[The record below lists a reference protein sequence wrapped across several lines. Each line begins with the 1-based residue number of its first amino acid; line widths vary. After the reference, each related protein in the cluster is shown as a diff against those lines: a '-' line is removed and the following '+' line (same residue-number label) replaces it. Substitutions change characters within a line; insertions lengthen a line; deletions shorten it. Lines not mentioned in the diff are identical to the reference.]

1 MSSNKVKR
9 GGGLLV
15 VAVISFLLLNVTVR
29 VTDSLTARDG
39 AAEIAGWGVL
49 ILSLLLLVAMF
60 GGLVVGLVMIAWG
73 LLRD

>member
-1 MSSNKVKR
+1 MPMKVRR
-9 GGGLLV
+9 GLGLLV

-29 VTDSLTARDG
+29 VTDSLAARDG

-49 ILSLLLLVAMF
+49 IVSVVLMLAML
-60 GGLVVGLVMIAWG
+60 GGLVGGLVMIAWG